1 MTINPAQHFAKVVP
15 GFMAKLLRD
24 FPELDVLDAA
34 AIFGNLGHESKGLTD
49 DQEDKPIV
57 AGSRGGINWS
67 QWTGPRRKAFEA
79 YCKRN
84 RLDPNSDL
92 AAYKYLWLELKGLE
106 GSEGAAL
113 RKTIAAVGLEG
124 KVKAFELAYL
134 RAHKDYKHYSSRLT
148 WATRALE
155 AWGNSAKMLEP
166 DPFGEDMRP
175 APDMPAPRPAPKP
188 DIPLG
193 FPVDRA
199 IAPIGAIIMGVV
211 ALILIAA
218 AVWFIGFKR

>member
-1 MTINPAQHFAKVVP
+1 LIPHFQKVVP

-49 DQEDKPIV
+49 DQEDKPL
-57 AGSRGGINWS
+57 AGRGGINWS

-79 YCKRN
+79 YCKRAK
-84 RLDPNSDL
+84 LDPNSDL

-113 RKTIAAVGLEG
+113 RKTMAAVGLEG

-134 RAHKDYKHYSSRLT
+134 RAHKDYKHYPSRLA
-148 WATRALE
+148 WANRALE
-155 AWGNSAKMLEP
+155 AWQASAKMLEP
-166 DPFGEDMRP
+166 DPFGEDAP
-175 APDMPAPRPAPKP
+175 SPDMPAPKPAPVPPAKSAEKKTG
-188 DIPLG
+188 IGAGAVVVVL
-193 FPVDRA
+193 VIAA
-199 IAPIGAIIMGVV
+199 IAF
-211 ALILIAA
+211 
-218 AVWFIGFKR
+218 AVWFIGFRR